1 MTTKTVACW
10 SLIFILFVAALT
22 AAPAASAQDAIKQI
36 TFGEKR
42 DVDPAVSPD
51 GKFLIFSSNRTGTYN
66 LFTASLNDDKA
77 GFTQVTQ
84 GKKDDRFPCWALDSK
99 RVYFSSRRTGNGDL
113 YETSLDGAS
122 GFLQL
127 TESDSREECP
137 AINPKTG
144 ELIFSRAPKQ
154 MIKVAPKLEI
164 VLRETKGNPL
174 SPIVLAEGDEPR
186 FAPDAKRIAF
196 VSHRTKNNDIWLMNP
211 DGAQQTQLT
220 TDPKDDVN
228 PAFSPDGSKIV
239 FASKRAGNF
248 DIWMMN
254 ADGTGQRQLTTSPQ
268 DETQPFWSMGGY
280 IYFSR
285 RASESQSNIFRMP
298 AP

>member
-1 MTTKTVACW
+1 MTTKTAALW
-10 SLIFILFVAALT
+10 SLAFILLCVPAALG
-22 AAPAASAQDAIKQI
+22 QDAIKQI

-51 GKFLIFSSNRTGTYN
+51 GKHLVFSSNRTGTYN
-66 LFTASLNDDKA
+66 LFMAGLNDDKA

-84 GKKDDRFPCWALDSK
+84 GKKDDRFPCWASDSK
-99 RVYFSSRRTGNGDL
+99 RLYFSSRRTGNGDL
-113 YETSLDGAS
+113 YETSFDGAA

-137 AINPKTG
+137 TVNPKSG
-144 ELIFSRAPKQ
+144 ELVYSRSPKQ
-154 MIKVAPKLEI
+154 VLKVNPKLEI
-164 VLRETKGNPL
+164 VLREAKGNAL
-174 SPIVLAEGDEPR
+174 SPIVLGEGDEPR
-186 FAPDAKRIAF
+186 FAPDGQRVAF
-196 VSHRTKNNDIWLMNP
+196 VSHRTKNNDIWLMDA
-211 DGAQQTQLT
+211 DGARQTQLT

-239 FASKRAGNF
+239 FASKRAGSF
-248 DIWMMN
+248 DIWVMN
-254 ADGTGQRQLTTSPQ
+254 ADGTGQRQLTTSMQ
-268 DETQPFWSMGGY
+268 DETQPFWSVGGY

-285 RASESQSNIFRMP
+285 RNSESQSNIFRMP